1 MESLTATVPPK
12 VGHQTGVEL
21 SVQKSRRSSR
31 RAWFAAALAL
41 CVLASAVF
49 VPGASAR
56 PSEEGAQTDAGFV
69 SYALAPGGT
78 VEVDNRRG
86 GVRVEVTKG
95 EQVELSAVEQGAATP
110 APPKGTRARGSSR
123 AKARTQQRRT
133 MPVSV
138 QRVGDSLKIT
148 VTRAATGAAPR
159 VDLTVR
165 VPAYANLKV
174 STSDGPLDV
183 AGLPAALSAQ
193 TISGDL
199 TLALPEPADA
209 DLTAQS
215 LNGSVSIAVGVAA
228 PGAREV
234 RGKFQT
240 RLGSASSRV
249 NLFSGRGRI
258 SLHTF
263 DGDSTGR
270 DSARVEPRRID
281 ASNSNARSGRPRVKE
296 TPDNAPFKP
305 ALQKPAPAETPQE
318 VDDDEVV
325 RVESD
330 LVTVNV
336 SVVDRASG
344 RGMAG
349 LTASDFHIYEDNVE
363 QRVEHFESAEGPFDL
378 LLLLD
383 LSGSTARVTDTI
395 RAAARRF
402 VESTRARDRVAI
414 VAFAGDSQLVSPL
427 TADRGALY
435 SAIDRI
441 LRPEGDTRLYDAVGY
456 ALEHMTRTQ
465 DPARRRA
472 VIVLSDGLDSTMPNV
487 TGRGSALAYEE
498 LRSRAQEFDGIL
510 YSVWTNTE
518 FYEAFSPED
527 IQPETYDLAHDRM
540 KELAD
545 AGGGAFYEVDRLE
558 DLAGAYERVVA
569 DLGTVYSL
577 SYRPTNKHRDG
588 RWRAIRVRL
597 PRLPSA
603 VARGRR
609 GYFAN

>member
-1 MESLTATVPPK
+1 MLV
-12 VGHQTGVEL
+12 
-21 SVQKSRRSSR
+21 
-31 RAWFAAALAL
+31 L
-41 CVLASAVF
+41 CVLASSAL
-49 VPGASAR
+49 VPGAAAR
-56 PSEEGAQTDAGFV
+56 QSEGARDDAGFV
-69 SYALAPGGT
+69 SFALARGST
-78 VEVDNRRG
+78 VEIDNRRG
-86 GVRVEVTKG
+86 GVRVEVTEG
-95 EQVELSAVEQGAATP
+95 EQVELSAVEQGATTPTAARATRGRG
-110 APPKGTRARGSSR
+110 AART
-123 AKARTQQRRT
+123 KARAPQRRA

-138 QRVGDSLKIT
+138 QHVGDSLKIT
-148 VTRAATGAAPR
+148 VTRAATAAAPR

-165 VPAYANLKV
+165 VPSYANLKV
-174 STSDGPLDV
+174 ATSDGTLEV
-183 AGLPAALSAQ
+183 LGRPAALSAQ

-199 TLALPEPADA
+199 TLGLPTPPDA
-209 DLTAQS
+209 DVTAQS
-215 LNGSVSIAVGVAA
+215 LNGSLTVGEGLDSA
-228 PGAREV
+228 GARVV

-240 RLGSASSRV
+240 RWGSGSARV

-258 SLHTF
+258 SL
-263 DGDSTGR
+263 DSLDALADEEVTLHVSERGKNQIALGR
-270 DSARVEPRRID
+270 MGANTQ
-281 ASNSNARSGRPRVKE
+281 AGQPRVKE
-296 TPDNAPFKP
+296 TPDSAPFKP
-305 ALQKPAPAETPQE
+305 AAPKPEPSETPQE

-349 LTASDFHIYEDNVE
+349 LTASDFHVYEDNVE

-414 VAFAGDSQLVSPL
+414 VAFAGDAQLVSPL
-427 TADRGALY
+427 TADRAALY
-435 SAIDRI
+435 SAIERI
-441 LRPEGDTRLYDAVGY
+441 ARPEGDTRFYDAVGY
-456 ALEHMTRTQ
+456 ALEYMTRTQ

-472 VIVLSDGLDSTMPNV
+472 VIVLSDGLDSTLPNV
-487 TGRGSALAYEE
+487 TGRGSTLAYEE

-510 YSVWTNTE
+510 YAVWTNTE
-518 FYEAFSPED
+518 FYEAFSPAD

-545 AGGGAFYEVDRLE
+545 AGGGVLYEVERLE
-558 DLAGAYERVVA
+558 DLSGAYERVVA

-577 SYRPTNKHRDG
+577 SYHPTSKRRDG
-588 RWRAIRVRL
+588 RWRAIRIRL

>member
-1 MESLTATVPPK
+1 
-12 VGHQTGVEL
+12 
-21 SVQKSRRSSR
+21 
-31 RAWFAAALAL
+31 
-41 CVLASAVF
+41 
-49 VPGASAR
+49 
-56 PSEEGAQTDAGFV
+56 
-69 SYALAPGGT
+69 
-78 VEVDNRRG
+78 
-86 GVRVEVTKG
+86 
-95 EQVELSAVEQGAATP
+95 
-110 APPKGTRARGSSR
+110 
-123 AKARTQQRRT
+123 
-133 MPVSV
+133 V
-138 QRVGDSLKIT
+138 QRVGDSLKIA
-148 VTRAATGAAPR
+148 VTRAATAAATR

-165 VPAYANLKV
+165 VPAYASLKV
-174 STSDGPLDV
+174 ATSDGALDV
-183 AGLPAALSAQ
+183 TGLPAALSAQ

-199 TLALPEPADA
+199 TLFLPEPPDA

-215 LNGSVSIAVGVAA
+215 LNGSVSIAGGVDAA
-228 PGAREV
+228 GARAT

-240 RLGSASSRV
+240 RLGSGSARV

-258 SLHTF
+258 SLEVF
-263 DGDSTGR
+263 DAEAN
-270 DSARVEPRRID
+270 ARVQTRDTNQVSIGRGG
-281 ASNSNARSGRPRVKE
+281 AGGARPRVKE
-296 TPDNAPFKP
+296 TPDSAPFKP
-305 ALQKPAPAETPQE
+305 SAPTPTPSETPQE

-349 LTASDFHIYEDNVE
+349 LTASDFHVYEDNVE

-395 RAAARRF
+395 RSAARRF

-414 VAFAGDSQLVSPL
+414 VAFAGDAQLASPL
-427 TADRGALY
+427 TADRAALY
-435 SAIDRI
+435 SAIERI
-441 LRPEGDTRLYDAVGY
+441 ARPEGDTRLYDAVGY
-456 ALEHMTRTQ
+456 ALDYMTRTQ

-487 TGRGSALAYEE
+487 TGRGSALPYEE

-510 YSVWTNTE
+510 YAVWTNTE

-527 IQPETYDLAHDRM
+527 IQPETYDLAHDQM

-545 AGGGAFYEVDRLE
+545 AGGGAFYEVERLE

-577 SYRPTNKHRDG
+577 SYHPTSKRRDG

>member
-1 MESLTATVPPK
+1 MGL
-12 VGHQTGVEL
+12 
-21 SVQKSRRSSR
+21 
-31 RAWFAAALAL
+31 LAL
-41 CVLASAVF
+41 CVLASPAL
-49 VPGASAR
+49 VPCASAR
-56 PSEEGAQTDAGFV
+56 QSEGAQPDAGFV
-69 SYALAPGGT
+69 SFALARGGT
-78 VEVDNRRG
+78 VEIDNKRG
-86 GVRVEVTKG
+86 GVHVEVVEG
-95 EQVELSAVEQGAATP
+95 EEVELSAVEQGAVTP
-110 APPKGTRARGSSR
+110 TAAKAARGRGAARTKTRAP
-123 AKARTQQRRT
+123 QRRT

-138 QRVGDSLKIT
+138 QRVGDTLKIN
-148 VTRAATGAAPR
+148 VTRAATTR

-165 VPAYANLKV
+165 VPSYASLKV
-174 STSDGPLDV
+174 ATSDGPLDV
-183 AGLPAALSAQ
+183 TGLPAALSAQ
-193 TISGDL
+193 TISGGL
-199 TLALPEPADA
+199 TLSLPEPPDA
-209 DLTAQS
+209 ELTAQS
-215 LNGSVSIAVGVAA
+215 LNGSVSIAEGVDAV
-228 PGAREV
+228 GARAV

-240 RLGSASSRV
+240 RLGSGSARV

-258 SLHTF
+258 SLEVF
-263 DGDSTGR
+263 DEE
-270 DSARVEPRRID
+270 V
-281 ASNSNARSGRPRVKE
+281 NARIRMRGANQISFGRGGEGGARPRVKE

-305 ALQKPAPAETPQE
+305 STPKPEPSQTPQE

-330 LVTVNV
+330 LVTVNI

-349 LTASDFHIYEDNVE
+349 LTASDFHVYEDNVE

-383 LSGSTARVTDTI
+383 LSGSTVRVTDTI

-414 VAFAGDSQLVSPL
+414 VAFAGDAQLVSPL
-427 TADRGALY
+427 TADRAALY

-441 LRPEGDTRLYDAVGY
+441 ARPEGDTRLYDAVGY
-456 ALEHMTRTQ
+456 ALEYMTRTQ

-472 VIVLSDGLDSTMPNV
+472 VIVLSDGLDSTLPNV
-487 TGRGSALAYEE
+487 TGRGSTLAYEE

-510 YSVWTNTE
+510 YAVWTNTE

-540 KELAD
+540 NELTD
-545 AGGGAFYEVDRLE
+545 AGGGAFYEVERLE
-558 DLAGAYERVVA
+558 DLSGAYERVVA

-577 SYRPTNKHRDG
+577 SYRPTNKRRDG
-588 RWRAIRVRL
+588 RWRTIRVRL

-609 GYFAN
+609 GYSAN

>member
-1 MESLTATVPPK
+1 MLCLLASSALVPD
-12 VGHQTGVEL
+12 
-21 SVQKSRRSSR
+21 
-31 RAWFAAALAL
+31 ALARQ
-41 CVLASAVF
+41 S
-49 VPGASAR
+49 
-56 PSEEGAQTDAGFV
+56 EGARGDSGFV
-69 SYALAPGGT
+69 SFALARGGT
-78 VEVDNRRG
+78 VEIDNKRG
-86 GVRVEVTKG
+86 GVRVEVTGG

-110 APPKGTRARGSSR
+110 VATKPGRGAART
-123 AKARTQQRRT
+123 KARAPQRRA

-138 QRVGDSLKIT
+138 QRVGDSLKII
-148 VTRAATGAAPR
+148 VTRAATAAAAR
-159 VDLTVR
+159 VDLTLR
-165 VPAYANLKV
+165 VPAYASLKV
-174 STSDGPLDV
+174 ATSDGALEV
-183 AGLPAALSAQ
+183 SGLPAALSAQ
-193 TISGDL
+193 TISGDV
-199 TLALPEPADA
+199 TLLLPEPPDA

-215 LNGSVSIAVGVAA
+215 LNGSVSIAERVDAA
-228 PGAREV
+228 GARAV

-240 RLGSASSRV
+240 RLGSGSSKV

-258 SLHTF
+258 SLEVF
-263 DGDSTGR
+263 EEEAN
-270 DSARVEPRRID
+270 ARVQ
-281 ASNSNARSGRPRVKE
+281 ARGENQISFGRGGAGGAGPRVKE
-296 TPDNAPFKP
+296 TPDSAPFKP
-305 ALQKPAPAETPQE
+305 YAPKPEPSETPQE

-349 LTASDFHIYEDNVE
+349 LTASDFHVYEDNVE
-363 QRVEHFESAEGPFDL
+363 QHVEHFESAEGPFDL

-414 VAFAGDSQLVSPL
+414 VAFAGDAQLASPL
-427 TADRGALY
+427 TADRAALY
-435 SAIDRI
+435 SAIERI
-441 LRPEGDTRLYDAVGY
+441 ARPEGDTRLYDAVGY
-456 ALEHMTRTQ
+456 ALEYMTRTQ

-510 YSVWTNTE
+510 YAVWTNTE

-527 IQPETYDLAHDRM
+527 IQPETFDLAHDRM

-545 AGGGAFYEVDRLE
+545 AGGGAFYEVERLE

-577 SYRPTNKHRDG
+577 SYRPTNKRRDG

-609 GYFAN
+609 GYSAN